1 MLVRVGRHDLRLCVL
16 KHDQLPIC
24 VTLAEPQDVP
34 VAVVTLHL
42 EVAVVA
48 AIPLIELVADLDLAS
63 AEAKPPEHF
72 RRHLAPYRSLRE
84 LACLPGLPFRGLRDH
99 IFDQVALILIKH
111 IHGWRSVVLLDPC
124 HDLWPHFRMC
134 LPPDQHAEVLQTHAD
149 LAGILDDAYVHDRHS
164 FKARLE

>member
-1 MLVRVGRHDLRLCVL
+1 VRVGRQDLRLCIL

-34 VAVVTLHL
+34 VVVVTLHL
-42 EVAVVA
+42 EVAVVV
-48 AIPLIELVADLDLAS
+48 AIPLIEVVADLDLAS

-72 RRHLAPYRSLRE
+72 RRHVARVGLYANVHV
-84 LACLPGLPFRGLRDH
+84 CPGLPFSRLTRPHFRSGSDDP
-99 IFDQVALILIKH
+99 DQTV
-111 IHGWRSVVLLDPC
+111 HGWKSVVLLDPC
-124 HDLWPHFRMC
+124 HDLWPHFRVC